1 MRNNEF
7 IITHYFIVI
16 IRNNEFIITHR
27 HIIIIC
33 NNEFIITYFA
43 YRVSEGA
50 QGHVWQ
56 VWFLDWSPFHVGTLP
71 VLQRRQRGQGRCQP
85 PSRLRRWPL
94 RRCGGGGVATFSAIP
109 ATERVSAVE
118 HEYIFAAEIQHDQHQ
133 FNRQT
138 ETVRQS
144 TLLGKRKPSA
154 NQLYC
159 KRKPSAF
166 KPSYCKRNPSA
177 FRFLSF
183 ADFEKHHSDF

>member
-50 QGHVWQ
+50 QGHLWQ
-56 VWFLDWSPFHVGTLP
+56 VWFLDWSPCHVGTLP

-85 PSRLRRWPL
+85 PSPLRLWPL
-94 RRCGGGGVATFSAIP
+94 RRCGGGGVASLASSSPGTAIP
-109 ATERVSAVE
+109 ATESNPICTGNSKWRARRE
-118 HEYIFAAEIQHDQHQ
+118 RQATRRGRFLD
-133 FNRQT
+133 NRIRRAFRT
-138 ETVRQS
+138 RRPLVFS
-144 TLLGKRKPSA
+144 S
-154 NQLYC
+154 C
-159 KRKPSAF
+159 KRSLSAIS
-166 KPSYCKRNPSA
+166 PRCCLA
-177 FRFLSF
+177 LSMSRSSCR
-183 ADFEKHHSDF
+183 A

>member
-56 VWFLDWSPFHVGTLP
+56 VSFLDWSPCHVGTLP

-85 PSRLRRWPL
+85 PSPLRWWPL
-94 RRCGGGGVATFSAIP
+94 RRCCGGGVASLASSSPGTAIP
-109 ATERVSAVE
+109 ATERMSAIIKTYSTVQNE
-118 HEYIFAAEIQHDQHQ
+118 NNQHHLHRPAEPIRPFTPQG
-133 FNRQT
+133 
-138 ETVRQS
+138 E
-144 TLLGKRKPSA
+144 
-154 NQLYC
+154 
-159 KRKPSAF
+159 
-166 KPSYCKRNPSA
+166 RNPPA
-177 FRFLSF
+177 N
-183 ADFEKHHSDF
+183 H

>member
-56 VWFLDWSPFHVGTLP
+56 VWFLDWSPCHVGTLP

-94 RRCGGGGVATFSAIP
+94 RRCGGGGVATFCQPRASRP
-109 ATERVSAVE
+109 PVCGGGRFV
-118 HEYIFAAEIQHDQHQ
+118 AAAAAASPRFPRYLRLKGCQPWNMNTFLLQK
-133 FNRQT
+133 F
-138 ETVRQS
+138 S
-144 TLLGKRKPSA
+144 TININSIGKRKPSA
-154 NQLYC
+154 NQLY
-159 KRKPSAF
+159 
-166 KPSYCKRNPSA
+166 
-177 FRFLSF
+177 
-183 ADFEKHHSDF
+183 